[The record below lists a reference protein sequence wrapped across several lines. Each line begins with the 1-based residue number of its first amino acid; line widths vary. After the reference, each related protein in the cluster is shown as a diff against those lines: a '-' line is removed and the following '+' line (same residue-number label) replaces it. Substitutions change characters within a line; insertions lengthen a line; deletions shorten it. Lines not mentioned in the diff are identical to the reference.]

1 MLLNLKEEP
10 AEAELQDVQQIYN
23 TVISI
28 ESPTDPTVESPP
40 DRVVI
45 KVEPEE
51 PEKEKQSKPP
61 GTGPPPVQT
70 RTIKKCPICLKVPYL
85 NL

>member
-51 PEKEKQSKPP
+51 PEKE
-61 GTGPPPVQT
+61 
-70 RTIKKCPICLKVPYL
+70 RAIKTSCHWPTASTNANY
-85 NL
+85 